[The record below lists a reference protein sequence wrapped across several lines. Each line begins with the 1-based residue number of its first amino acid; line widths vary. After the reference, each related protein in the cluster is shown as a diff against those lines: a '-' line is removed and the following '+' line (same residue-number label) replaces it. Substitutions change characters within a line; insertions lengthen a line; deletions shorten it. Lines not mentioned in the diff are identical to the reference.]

1 MLCSRMP
8 FHVHLQPLGQ
18 NADSTLLDCI
28 ALHLHDCMGLLQR
41 YSQTNVL
48 KRTIFEL
55 IAEEIIK
62 RMTQQHIDASP
73 DPSGHYEGSHSLPN
87 E

>member
-1 MLCSRMP
+1 M
-8 FHVHLQPLGQ
+8 
-18 NADSTLLDCI
+18 
-28 ALHLHDCMGLLQR
+28 QR

-62 RMTQQHIDASP
+62 RMTQQHIEDSPDASAHP
-73 DPSGHYEGSHSLPN
+73 ASHSLPN
-87 E
+87 ELGAIVTYITFETDNTVASTCASESNLRNLPDCCHLVS